1 MINISSGTATVL
13 GLSEAFIDAP
23 PTTAYL
29 LVGER
34 CKRDCSFCTQA
45 RSSQAPAQALSR
57 VIWPPYEEKKTVSAL
72 KEAYQWGKI
81 QRACLQV
88 TVSPGYLSR
97 AEEIIAQLKGIPISA
112 SVVVSNLDQVTRL
125 LDSGLEIAGLSLDAA
140 NKEVYRQ
147 VKGGSFHQALGLIK
161 EAAKRFP
168 GRIAT
173 HLIVGLGET
182 EEEMARLTQCLHD
195 WGVIVALF
203 AFTPNPG
210 TALEN
215 LEPPPL
221 SIYRRVQIARHLIVH
236 NLARVEDFTFPF
248 PRDPCPLA
256 PVPGIPGRSLWD
268 GTGSRRDK
276 DSPEGHILG
285 FGLEE
290 HELSEALHDG
300 KAFQTSGCPG
310 CNRPYYNERPGGP
323 LYNYPRP
330 LTPDEVEEAIKEAR
344 VILMEDRRARQTIL
358 PTIATKKDR

>member
-1 MINISSGTATVL
+1 
-13 GLSEAFIDAP
+13 
-23 PTTAYL
+23 
-29 LVGER
+29 VGER

-45 RSSQAPAQALSR
+45 RSSRAPAQALSR
-57 VIWPPYEEKKTVSAL
+57 VIWPPYEEKKTLSAL

-88 TVSPGYLSR
+88 TVSPGYLSHT
-97 AEEIIAQLKGIPISA
+97 EEIIAQLKGIPICA
-112 SVVVSNLDQVTRL
+112 SVVVSNLDQVAQL
-125 LDSGLEIAGLSLDAA
+125 LDSGLEIVGLSLDAA
-140 NKEVYRQ
+140 NEEVYHH
-147 VKGGSFHQALGLIK
+147 VKGGSFHQALGLIE

-182 EEEMARLTQCLHD
+182 EEEMAWLIQHLHD

-215 LEPPPL
+215 EPAPPL
-221 SIYRRVQIARHLIVH
+221 SSYRRIQIARHLIVEG
-236 NLARVEDFTFPF
+236 LARAEEFVFP
-248 PRDPCPLA
+248 
-256 PVPGIPGRSLWD
+256 S
-268 GTGSRRDK
+268 GSCK
-276 DSPEGHILG
+276 DSPEGRILG

-290 HELSEALHDG
+290 HELSDALKDG
-300 KAFQTSGCPG
+300 QAFQTSGCPG

-330 LTPDEVEEAIKEAR
+330 LTPAEIQQAMREAALPLTKGQKERIIKIR
-344 VILMEDRRARQTIL
+344 GGG
-358 PTIATKKDR
+358 